1 MGDFIGSFPDQD
13 QKQEQS
19 VQEVAADLEDDILRS
34 SQRSRKSTISKP
46 KNQNQ
51 FEMINEV
58 DNP

>member
-19 VQEVAADLEDDILRS
+19 VQEVAANLEDDILRS

-46 KNQNQ
+46 KN
-51 FEMINEV
+51 
-58 DNP
+58 